1 MPTFTLTALTQG
13 QSGIEASYRSAIEI
27 WKEIIESD
35 DFIEFDLLA
44 IRIGVEQPRFM
55 QGCTDKYL
63 AKEIMAITGIMQ
75 FYNEYIGFDGT
86 YLDAIKVKEAVL
98 ESKVSIE
105 VKWFIEKIAAF
116 YKLDENYKPDWA
128 ED

>member
-13 QSGIEASYRSAIEI
+13 QSGIEESYRSAMKI

-55 QGCTDKYL
+55 QGYTNKYL

-75 FYNEYIGFDGT
+75 FYNEYVGFDGT
-86 YLDAIKVKEAVL
+86 YLDAIKVKDAVL
-98 ESKVSIE
+98 ESHVSIE
-105 VKWFIEKIAAF
+105 VKWFIKRIAAV
-116 YKLDENYKPDWA
+116 YKLDENYKPDWD

>member
-1 MPTFTLTALTQG
+1 MLTFTLTALTQG
-13 QSGIEASYRSAIEI
+13 LPGIAESYRSAIMI
-27 WKEIIESD
+27 WDEIIESD

-55 QGCTDKYL
+55 RVCENKYL

-86 YLDAIKVKEAVL
+86 YLDAIKVKEAVI

-105 VKWFIEKIAAF
+105 VKWFIEKFADF
-116 YKLDENYKPDWA
+116 YGLGENYKPDWV